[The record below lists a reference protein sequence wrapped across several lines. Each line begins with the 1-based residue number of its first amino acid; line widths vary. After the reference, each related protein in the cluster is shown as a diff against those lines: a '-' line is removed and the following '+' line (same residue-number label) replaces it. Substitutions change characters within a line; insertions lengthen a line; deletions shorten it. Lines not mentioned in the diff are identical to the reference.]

1 MRLRTMLEDWNRR
14 LHFYLGLYLLLF
26 LWLFAVT
33 GLFLNHSNWKF
44 PQFWPDRQESSTER
58 PMRAVMEGDRTVK
71 AADVMSQLGLTG
83 ELEWPNQTAGE
94 NKLTFRLVRPGE
106 TTDVEADF
114 AAGVARIKQIR
125 LNGWGVATMLHSFS
139 GVRVND
145 PSFSRDWIMTK
156 VWSFAMDAV
165 AVGLLV
171 MVFSSYYMWFRL
183 KPKRRLGMMV
193 LAAGYALC
201 GFFAFGLRW
210 M

>member
-1 MRLRTMLEDWNRR
+1 MRLRTILEDWNRR
-14 LHFYLGLYLLLF
+14 LHFYLGLYFLLF

-33 GLFLNHSNWKF
+33 GLFLNHSNWEF
-44 PQFWPDRQESSTER
+44 PQFWSDRQESSAER
-58 PMRAVMEGDRTVK
+58 PIRAVLEGDRTVK

-83 ELEWPNQTAGE
+83 EPEWPNQTAVE

-106 TTDVEADF
+106 MTDVEADF
-114 AAGVARIKQIR
+114 AAGVARVKQIR
-125 LNGWGVATMLHSFS
+125 LNGWGVANMLHSFT

-165 AVGLLV
+165 ALGLLV

-193 LAAGYALC
+193 LAAGYAVC